1 MKCWK
6 NRVAVVALSML
17 SFSSLAAEK
26 VTVFAASSLTNA
38 MNEVVSAYER
48 ETGQKPT
55 VSYAS
60 SSALARQIAQGA
72 PADIYLSAN
81 EKWMDYLSDQGVI
94 DTSTRKSLLHNSLV
108 MVAPKDYPQ
117 QNITLSASWDLS
129 KALDGTRLAVGDPN
143 HVPAGIYTKEALESI
158 GLWQQAERLLAR
170 ANNVRGAL
178 LLVER
183 QEAMLG
189 VVYKTDALISDK
201 VKIVSEFPADSHT
214 AISYPIAMVEGRQN
228 ESANGFYHF
237 LNSEEA
243 TAIFSEYGFG
253 DVSTGDIN

>member
-6 NRVAVVALSML
+6 GTVAAIVMSAMSVMP
-17 SFSSLAAEK
+17 FSTIAAEK

-38 MNEVVSAYER
+38 MNDVVSAYEQT
-48 ETGQKPT
+48 TGEKPV

-72 PADIYLSAN
+72 PADIYVSAN
-81 EKWMDYLSDQGVI
+81 EKWMDYLSEQGAI
-94 DTSTRKSLLHNSLV
+94 EDSTRRPLLHNSLV
-108 MVAPKDYPQ
+108 LVAPNDYPQ
-117 QNITLSASWDLS
+117 QQVTLSASFDLA

-143 HVPAGIYTKEALESI
+143 HVPAGIYTKEALQNI
-158 GLWQQAERLLAR
+158 GLWQQAQRLLAR

-183 QEAMLG
+183 QEALLG
-189 VVYKTDALISDK
+189 VVYKTDALVSNR

-214 AISYPIAMVEGRQN
+214 AIRYPVAMVKGRQN
-228 ESANGFYHF
+228 KSTQGFYDF

-243 TAIFSEYGFG
+243 AAIFTEYGFE
-253 DVSTGDIN
+253 DVK

>member
-6 NRVAVVALSML
+6 GTVAAVAMSVL
-17 SFSSLAAEK
+17 SFSTIAAEK

-48 ETGQKPT
+48 KTGEKPT

-81 EKWMDYLSDQGVI
+81 EKWMDYLLDQGVI
-94 DTSTRKSLLHNSLV
+94 QPSTRKPLLRNSLV
-108 MVAPKDYPQ
+108 MVAPKNFPHQ
-117 QNITLSASWDLS
+117 QITLSASLDLGGV
-129 KALDGTRLAVGDPN
+129 LDGTRLAVGDPN
-143 HVPAGIYTKEALESI
+143 HVPAGIYTKEALEHI

-183 QEAMLG
+183 QEALLG
-189 VVYKTDALISDK
+189 VVYKTDALISSK
-201 VKIVSEFPADSHT
+201 VNIVSEFPAESHT
-214 AISYPIAMVEGRQN
+214 AITYPIAMVDGHKN
-228 ESANGFYHF
+228 ESAKTFYHY
-237 LNSEEA
+237 LSSKEA
-243 TAIFSEYGFG
+243 ADIFTKYGFG
-253 DVSTGDIN
+253 DVSTGENK

>member
-6 NRVAVVALSML
+6 STVIAIAISVL
-17 SFSSLAAEK
+17 SFSSLASEK

-38 MNEVVSAYER
+38 MNEVVSAYELK
-48 ETGQKPT
+48 TGEKPT

-81 EKWMDYLSDQGVI
+81 EKWMDYLVQQGVI
-94 DTSTRKSLLHNSLV
+94 EVSTRKPLLHNSLV
-108 MVAPKDYPQ
+108 MVAPNDYPQ
-117 QNITLSASWDLS
+117 QNMTLNSSFDLS

-143 HVPAGIYTKEALESI
+143 HVPAGVYTKEALEHI

-183 QEAMLG
+183 QEALLG
-189 VVYKTDALISDK
+189 VVYKTDALISTK
-201 VKIVSEFPADSHT
+201 VQIVSEFPEGSHT
-214 AISYPIAMVEGRQN
+214 AISYPVAMVKGRQN
-228 ESANGFYHF
+228 ESANSFYHF

-243 TAIFSEYGFG
+243 AAIFTEFGFG
-253 DVSTGDIN
+253 DISTGDIN

>member
-1 MKCWK
+1 MS
-6 NRVAVVALSML
+6 VL
-17 SFSSLAAEK
+17 SFSSVAVEK

-38 MNEVVSAYER
+38 MNEVVIAYER
-48 ETGQKPT
+48 KTGDKPT

-81 EKWMDYLSDQGVI
+81 EKWMDYLSEQGVI
-94 DTSTRKSLLHNSLV
+94 DPSTRKPLLHNSLV
-108 MVAPKDYPQ
+108 MVAPNDYPQ
-117 QNITLSASWDLS
+117 QNIALNASWDMA

-143 HVPAGIYTKEALESI
+143 HVPAGIYTKEALEHI

-183 QEAMLG
+183 QEALLG
-189 VVYKTDALISDK
+189 VVYKTDALISKK
-201 VKIVSEFPADSHT
+201 VKIVAELPPASHT
-214 AISYPIAMVEGRQN
+214 AITYPVAMVKGRQSQ
-228 ESANGFYHF
+228 SAKGFYDF
-237 LNSEEA
+237 LNSEQA
-243 TAIFSEYGFG
+243 AAIFNAYGFG
-253 DVSTGDIN
+253 DIRIRGIN

>member
-1 MKCWK
+1 MKSWK
-6 NRVAVVALSML
+6 AVVVAVVISVS
-17 SFSSLAAEK
+17 SFSTVAAEK

-38 MNEVVSAYER
+38 MNDVVSAYEQK
-48 ETGQKPT
+48 TGEKPT

-72 PADIYLSAN
+72 PANIYVSAN

-94 DTSTRKSLLHNSLV
+94 VPSTRKPLLHNSLV
-108 MVAPKDYPQ
+108 MVAPNDYPQ
-117 QNITLSASWDLS
+117 QHITLDDSLDLT

-143 HVPAGIYTKEALESI
+143 HVPAGIYTKEALENL
-158 GLWQQAERLLAR
+158 GLWQQAGRLLAR

-183 QEAMLG
+183 QEALLG
-189 VVYKTDALISDK
+189 VVYKTDALISKK

-214 AISYPIAMVEGRQN
+214 AISYPVAMVEGRQN
-228 ESANGFYHF
+228 ESAKAFYDF
-237 LNSEEA
+237 LNSDEA
-243 TAIFSEYGFG
+243 AAIFSEYGFE
-253 DVSTGDIN
+253 DVNVEDEK